1 MDQVPT
7 QGAISVGAYDAK
19 TRLSE
24 LLDRVERG
32 EQIVITRHGKP
43 VARLV
48 PEGGHNVADALAAV
62 AELTRHRKELAA
74 RGVRVTQAEIRA
86 MRDEGRR

>member
-7 QGAISVGAYDAK
+7 QAAVSVGAYDAK

-24 LLDRVERG
+24 LLDRVEKG

-43 VARLV
+43 VARLI
-48 PEGGHNVADALAAV
+48 P
-62 AELTRHRKELAA
+62 
-74 RGVRVTQAEIRA
+74 
-86 MRDEGRR
+86 

>member
-1 MDQVPT
+1 MDQTPMQT
-7 QGAISVGAYDAK
+7 AMSIGAYDAK

-24 LLDRVERG
+24 LLDRVEKG

-48 PEGGHNVADALAAV
+48 PEG
-62 AELTRHRKELAA
+62 
-74 RGVRVTQAEIRA
+74 
-86 MRDEGRR
+86 